1 MQEIKKKILTEY
13 SIPQIITYSVNDA
26 QELFEEALESIED
39 AFKPPKEPGQKAK
52 PIKTIKPA
60 NLKQKAY
67 LETVEDVDD
76 FVNKVKDTLLEAVKN
91 NIRIR
96 IE

>member
-1 MQEIKKKILTEY
+1 
-13 SIPQIITYSVNDA
+13 
-26 QELFEEALESIED
+26 LESIEE
-39 AFKPPKEPGQKAK
+39 AFKPSKEPGQKSK

-76 FVNKVKDTLLEAVKN
+76 FVNKVKDSLLEALKN
-91 NIRIR
+91 NVRIR